1 MVVKAGDVA
10 AVGAATALAALVAV
24 TVAVTVAAAGDADAV
39 TSAGAMAAGVV
50 VRAAAGAMTYALNAG
65 TFGEGS
71 SNADGCTRTTAMDDA
86 VAVDAASIGAFVAAN
101 VAGAEF
107 TAIMFVLPA
116 AVVVATV
123 VNCAEA

>member
-10 AVGAATALAALVAV
+10 AVGAATALAAL
-24 TVAVTVAAAGDADAV
+24 VAVTVAAAGDADAV

-71 SNADGCTRTTAMDDA
+71 SNADGCTRTTTMDDA